1 MIFGAKG
8 DRFDLILNS
17 LFFRGSSTNKIS
29 IRDYQLLSKENR
41 GLAIPLNLGFS
52 AKGYPLVGTTPEYFE
67 SRNITLASGTLPLR
81 NGEVTLGNSCAKKLG
96 LNTGGF
102 ILTDQVNLYDL
113 SASYPIRL
121 KVSGVLEKSNTA
133 DDEALFVNLQSSWII
148 EGIGHGHIKLDENT
162 SKENVLSESKSS
174 ITANSS
180 LENYIEITDL
190 NIDQFHFHQEK
201 QNLPISSVLI
211 FPSNFKDRTILKG
224 KYNQHLS
231 LQPLIPSE
239 TANEILNVIFKIE
252 NLLNASFILSGLAAT
267 LFLITLILLS
277 LQLRKNEF
285 KTLHLIGCDRLTVIF
300 LYIGELMILIT
311 MSLILAF
318 VSAVTLKNVLV
329 SLII

>member
-1 MIFGAKG
+1 MGAKG

-41 GLAIPLNLGFS
+41 GLAVPLNLGFS
-52 AKGYPLVGTTPEYFE
+52 AKEFPLVGTTPEYFE
-67 SRNITLASGTLPLR
+67 ARNLLIKSGTLPLR
-81 NGEVTLGNSCAKKLG
+81 NGEVTLGYSCAKKLG
-96 LNTGGF
+96 LDTGGF

-121 KVSGVLEKSNTA
+121 KISGVLEKSNTA

-162 SKENVLSESKSS
+162 SKENVLSESKTS

-190 NIDQFHFHQEK
+190 NINQFHFHEEK
-201 QNLPISSVLI
+201 HNLPISSVLI
-211 FPSNFKDRTILKG
+211 FSSNFKDRTILKG
-224 KYNQHLS
+224 KYNQHLR

-285 KTLHLIGCDRLTVIF
+285 KTLHLIGCDRLTVFF
-300 LYIGELMILIT
+300 LYIGELIILIT
-311 MSLILAF
+311 MSFILAF
-318 VSAVTLKNVLV
+318 VSAVTLKKVLV